1 MEATA
6 LKLTIKEI
14 AEMAGVSKTTV
25 SQILN
30 DKGSRF
36 SNETRQ
42 KVLAIVDKYHY
53 KPDFFA
59 SNLITR
65 HSKTIGMIVP
75 DVTDFFFSKVIEG
88 VETYLNTSGYMI
100 LLCNSKHSLEKE
112 TQYVTELIHRSVDGI
127 ILATPNLLPANHILK
142 QPMTPKIPFI
152 LVDRGINPRE
162 SGRLIVKEYEG
173 AYQAMC
179 SLISDGHRQIGML
192 KESAGYYQL
201 TERVTAYKHA
211 LRDHNIPLKEHY
223 IGCGELNLKGG
234 YNAAKELLKK
244 NEELTAIFCGNDE
257 MATGAYQAIAEAGKR
272 IPEDIS
278 VIGFDGL
285 DISKYL
291 VPALTTVYQPSF
303 DIGHTA
309 AQFLIQTINNP
320 LGKVPSKIFDTHF
333 IQRKS
338 TKTIDNHKKIL

>member
-1 MEATA
+1 M
-6 LKLTIKEI
+6 KLTIKEI
-14 AEMAGVSKTTV
+14 ADLAGVSVTTV

-30 DKGSRF
+30 NKGSRF
-36 SNETRQ
+36 SSETRQ
-42 KVLAIVDKYHY
+42 KVLAVVEKYQY

-75 DVTDFFFSKVIEG
+75 DVTDFFFSKVVEG
-88 VETYLNTSGYMI
+88 VETYLNNSGYMI
-100 LLCNSKHSLEKE
+100 LLCNSKHSLQKE

-127 ILATPNLLPANHILK
+127 ILATPNLLPEDHILK
-142 QPMTPKIPFI
+142 QPVNQNMPFI

-173 AYQAMC
+173 AYQAMNF
-179 SLISDGHRQIGML
+179 LIAEGHRNIGMIR
-192 KESAGYYQL
+192 ESQGYYQL
-201 TERVTAYKHA
+201 TERLMAYKHA
-211 LRDHNIPLKEHY
+211 LRDNAIPLQEKF
-223 IGCGELNLKGG
+223 IACGELNLDGG
-234 YNAAKELLKK
+234 HKAAKELLEN

-257 MATGAYQAIAEAGKR
+257 MAMGAYQAIAEAGKQ
-272 IPEDIS
+272 IPDDIS

-291 VPALTTVYQPSF
+291 VPALTTIYQPSF

-309 AQFLIQTINNP
+309 AQFLVQTINNP
-320 LGKVPSKIFDTHF
+320 KQKIPNRIFNTNF
-333 IQRKS
+333 VKRKS
-338 TKTIDNHKKIL
+338 TKSIDIPKQII